1 MEKKTSFIDKL
12 REKEER
18 ERIEREMAEDLEM
31 LEKINAKEFS
41 DQP

>member
-1 MEKKTSFIDKL
+1 MEKKTSFIDRM

-18 ERIEREMAEDLEM
+18 ERIEREIAEDLAIVER
-31 LEKINAKEFS
+31 INAKEFL

>member
-1 MEKKTSFIDKL
+1 MEKKTSFIDRM

-18 ERIEREMAEDLEM
+18 ERIEREIAEDLAIVER
-31 LEKINAKEFS
+31 INAKEFI